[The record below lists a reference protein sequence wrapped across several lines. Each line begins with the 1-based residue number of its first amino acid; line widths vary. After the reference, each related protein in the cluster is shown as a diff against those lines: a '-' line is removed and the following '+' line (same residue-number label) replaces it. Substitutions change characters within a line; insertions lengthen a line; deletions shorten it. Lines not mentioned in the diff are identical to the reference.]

1 MKIRYLWLSLVLSWT
16 TSAWAIPYFISS
28 EVPSKNFTGK
38 YFESKGQFYLKNGQ
52 YQSALEMFQLS
63 GYWADKVS
71 QYNAGIMY
79 FNGIGIAVDKPRGVA
94 WLRIAAQRHD
104 DLAEQALNA
113 ATAELSAEELGV
125 AETVEHEL
133 DTKYG
138 DKVSLP
144 RALKR
149 YRQDRV
155 ETTGS
160 HLGFV
165 SKAKVTTAGD
175 TGAMGEDA
183 STFFADVDKKHDE
196 FISNFTGHV
205 TVGSVRSLPVAQDAR
220 TNASQTPLNS
230 PENQK

>member
-1 MKIRYLWLSLVLSWT
+1 MKIRYLCLGFALTWASSVS
-16 TSAWAIPYFISS
+16 AIPYFISTD
-28 EVPSKNFTGK
+28 VPSKNFTGK
-38 YFESKGQFYLKNGQ
+38 YFESKGQFYLKNRQ

-71 QYNAGIMY
+71 QYNTGIMY
-79 FNGIGIAVDKPRGVA
+79 FNGIGIAIDKARGVA

-104 DLAEQALNA
+104 DLAEQALKA
-113 ATAELSAEELGV
+113 ATAELSAEELGN
-125 AETVEHEL
+125 AGRLEQEL
-133 DTKYG
+133 DAKYG

-149 YRQDRV
+149 FRQDRV

-205 TVGSVRSLPVAQDAR
+205 TVGSVRSLPVAQEAR
-220 TNASQTPLNS
+220 NNASQTPLNS